1 MSRKKKR
8 KVFDCIEY
16 LSVEAPLEKVD
27 YLEDKQSK
35 YIREYVK
42 NKEYSIVGT
51 ERRHGFS
58 QGDVNRQWAAIV
70 KLIRDKRVD
79 GVVVSNM
86 AAVSDS
92 VPDAF
97 YKVGQIIDAGGIIVT
112 VDEGRLDM
120 NIRRNCND
128 GEE

>member
-8 KVFDCIEY
+8 KIFDCIEY

-27 YLEDKQSK
+27 FLEDKQSK

-58 QGDVNRQWAAIV
+58 QGDVNR
-70 KLIRDKRVD
+70 
-79 GVVVSNM
+79 
-86 AAVSDS
+86 
-92 VPDAF
+92 
-97 YKVGQIIDAGGIIVT
+97 
-112 VDEGRLDM
+112 
-120 NIRRNCND
+120 
-128 GEE
+128 

>member
-8 KVFDCIEY
+8 KIFDCIEY

-27 YLEDKQSK
+27 FLEDKQSK

-79 GVVVSNM
+79 GVVVANM
-86 AAVSDS
+86 AAVSNS
-92 VPDAF
+92 VLDAF

>member
-8 KVFDCIEY
+8 KIFDCIEY

-27 YLEDKQSK
+27 FLEDKQSK

-58 QGDVNRQWAAIV
+58 QGDVNGQWAAIV

-79 GVVVSNM
+79 GVVVANM
-86 AAVSDS
+86 AAVSNS
-92 VPDAF
+92 VLDAF

>member
-8 KVFDCIEY
+8 KIFDCIEY
-16 LSVEAPLEKVD
+16 LAVEAPLEKVD
-27 YLEDKQSK
+27 FLEDKQSK

-79 GVVVSNM
+79 GVVVANM
-86 AAVSDS
+86 AAVSNS

>member
-1 MSRKKKR
+1 
-8 KVFDCIEY
+8 
-16 LSVEAPLEKVD
+16 
-27 YLEDKQSK
+27 
-35 YIREYVK
+35 
-42 NKEYSIVGT
+42 
-51 ERRHGFS
+51 
-58 QGDVNRQWAAIV
+58 
-70 KLIRDKRVD
+70 
-79 GVVVSNM
+79 M
-86 AAVSDS
+86 AAVSNS

>member
-1 MSRKKKR
+1 MSRTKKR
-8 KVFDCIEY
+8 KIYDCIEY

-42 NKEYSIVGT
+42 NKEYSIVRT

-70 KLIRDKRVD
+70 RLIKAKRVD
-79 GVVVSNM
+79 GVVVANM

-120 NIRRNCND
+120 NIRRDCD
-128 GEE
+128 EGEE

>member
-8 KVFDCIEY
+8 KIFDCIEY

-27 YLEDKQSK
+27 FLEDKQSK

-79 GVVVSNM
+79 GVVVANM
-86 AAVSDS
+86 AAVSNS

-120 NIRRNCND
+120 NMRRNCND

>member
-1 MSRKKKR
+1 MSRKRKK
-8 KVFDCIEY
+8 KLYDCIEY
-16 LSVEAPLEKVD
+16 LSVDAPLEKVD

-35 YIREYVK
+35 YIQEYVK
-42 NKEYSIVGT
+42 NKEYCIVGT

-58 QGDVNRQWAAIV
+58 QRDVNRQWAAIV

-79 GVVVSNM
+79 GVVVANM
-86 AAVSDS
+86 AAISDS
-92 VPDAF
+92 IPDAF

-120 NIRRNCND
+120 NVRRMCID
-128 GEE
+128 GN